1 MLCPPA
7 PYCLRAM
14 QTADLPA
21 VYAIDQLSFPTP
33 ARPGTYEHE
42 LTQTN
47 VPVSY
52 QVLLAAGVLIG
63 YAGFWL
69 QGGDEA
75 HVVTI
80 ATHPQWRRRG
90 LGELL
95 LLNLLYLARAAGAA
109 LATLE
114 VRRSN
119 RAAQAL
125 YEKYGF
131 ALAGERRRYYRDTN
145 EDALIYTAVLDEAYF
160 THFLP
165 PLRRALW
172 QQLGGDSEEMVSP
185 A

>member
-1 MLCPPA
+1 MLCPPP
-7 PYCLRAM
+7 PYRLRAM

-21 VYAIDQLSFPTP
+21 VYAIDQLAFPTP
-33 ARPGTYEHE
+33 AKPGTFEHE
-42 LTQTN
+42 LNQTN
-47 VPVSY
+47 VPVGY
-52 QVLLAAGVLIG
+52 QVLLADEVLVG

-75 HVVTI
+75 HIVTI
-80 ATHPQWRRRG
+80 AIHPAWRRRG

-119 RAAQAL
+119 LAAQAL
-125 YEKYGF
+125 YEKYAF
-131 ALAGERRRYYRDTN
+131 TLEGERRRYYRDTN
-145 EDALIYTAVLDEAYF
+145 EDALIYTAVLDDACF
-160 THFLP
+160 DQTLP

-172 QQLGGDSEEMVSP
+172 QRLGGQEMVP
-185 A
+185 E